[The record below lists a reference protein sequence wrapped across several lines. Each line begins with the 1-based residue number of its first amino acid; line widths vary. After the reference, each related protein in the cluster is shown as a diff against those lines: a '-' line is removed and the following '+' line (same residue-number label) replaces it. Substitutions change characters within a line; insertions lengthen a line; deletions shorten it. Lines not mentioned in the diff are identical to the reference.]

1 MARLQDSTR
10 NSKHNEN
17 HRVCDFR
24 FPYDN
29 HEPEKWRSLAW
40 RTRNI
45 PATSPCVLYRR
56 FAMNRDIHQT
66 FHYHNLTKHSYMS
79 VRTSPHFL
87 DWPNMPSPF
96 KVYPELEPI
105 PLPHDLIATGAP
117 ALAAIAS
124 PRPASGV
131 ATRPS
136 LDQLAALLYYSSGVT
151 KAKAYPGGTLY
162 FRAAACAGALYPV
175 ETYIVCADIEGLG
188 AGVYHFNPG
197 DFALRRLRGGD
208 HRWLLRSATQD
219 AEQIRSAPVVL
230 VYSAI
235 SWRSTWKY
243 RDRAY
248 RYHFWDN
255 GMILAN
261 AMAVAAAHSLP
272 ASLVMGFVEA
282 AVNRLIGIDG
292 EQELALSLLALGNS
306 EDPLPVNAAEVL
318 PDLSLEVIPL
328 SHSRVDYRSIRQMH
342 DDSSFDDEGEVP
354 AWRQAAI
361 ADPLPPAAG
370 GVVTSIAS
378 LGAEELPGNS
388 IEEVI
393 QRRGSTRRFARK
405 PIPFSELSV
414 ILDRAT
420 RGVSADFLL
429 EGAQLNDIYLIVN
442 RVEGLEA
449 GAYYFRRAARE
460 LELLKSGEFSERASY
475 LSLDQDLGGDAGVTL
490 FFMADLS
497 PLLDRFGNRAY
508 RAAQMEAGIIGGRAY
523 LAAYAM
529 KRGATGLT
537 FYDDDVTEFFS
548 PHAAGK
554 SCIFELAIGVPGKRP
569 LM

>member
-1 MARLQDSTR
+1 
-10 NSKHNEN
+10 
-17 HRVCDFR
+17 
-24 FPYDN
+24 
-29 HEPEKWRSLAW
+29 
-40 RTRNI
+40 
-45 PATSPCVLYRR
+45 
-56 FAMNRDIHQT
+56 MNRDIQQT
-66 FHYHNLTKHSYMS
+66 WNYHNLTKHSYVS

-105 PLPHDLIATGAP
+105 ALPRDLIETGAS

-124 PRPASGV
+124 PPRIAAGPI
-131 ATRPS
+131 RPS
-136 LDQLAALLYYSSGVT
+136 LDQLAAFLYYSSGVT
-151 KAKAYPGGTLY
+151 KTKAYPGGTIY

-175 ETYIVCADIEGLG
+175 ETYVVCADIEGLP

-197 DFALRRLRGGD
+197 DFALRRLREGD
-208 HRWLLRSATQD
+208 HRAVLRSATAD
-219 AEQIRSAPVVL
+219 EEHIRSAPVVL
-230 VYSAI
+230 AYSAI

-255 GMILAN
+255 GMIAAN
-261 AMAVAAAHSLP
+261 AIALAAAHGLP
-272 ASLVMGFVEA
+272 AALVMGFVEA
-282 AVNRLIGIDG
+282 DVNELIGIDG
-292 EQELALSLLALGNS
+292 EQELALSLLGLGS
-306 EDPLPVNAAEVL
+306 GEDPPPVSNRERL
-318 PDLSLEVIPL
+318 TDLSLEVIPL
-328 SHSRVDYRSIRQMH
+328 SHTQVDYPSIREVH
-342 DDSSFDDEGEVP
+342 AASSLDDVGGVLG
-354 AWRQAAI
+354 WRRAAL
-361 ADPLPPAAG
+361 ADHLPPNAAG
-370 GVVTSIAS
+370 PVTSLAPIPP
-378 LGAEELPGNS
+378 EELPGNS

-420 RGVSADFLL
+420 RGVPADFLL
-429 EGAQLNDIYLIVN
+429 ERAQLNDIYLIVN
-442 RVEGLEA
+442 RVEGLEP
-449 GAYYFRRAARE
+449 GAYYYRRAARE
-460 LELLKSGEFSERASY
+460 LELLRPGELSERASY
-475 LSLDQDLGGDAGVTL
+475 LSLDQDLGGDASVTL
-490 FFMADLS
+490 FFMADLKA
-497 PLLDRFGNRAY
+497 LLDRLGNRAY
-508 RAAQMEAGIIGGRAY
+508 RAAQIEAGIIGGTAY

-554 SCIFELAIGVPGKRP
+554 SCIFEISIGVPGKRP